1 MYAVLQVVI
10 VMMQVVFLFCSSCTT
25 LKNLWEDIMGI
36 LWVGTF
42 LDNAAGLGCEDDRLC
57 ANIQA
62 TTSFEGEI
70 HYTCDSSIKS
80 CWITVEMAGLVG
92 IRCWTCM

>member
-62 TTSFEGEI
+62 TTSFAGEI

-92 IRCWTCM
+92 IHCWTCM